1 VSQPKGALFVTT
13 LFDDRKTPSKVTVG
27 FVMAMNAAKKGHQT
41 TVILMVDA
49 VHLGVPTGVDG
60 IDVGAPFKPV
70 RELLEALLAAGGK
83 VVVCASCM
91 EAAKLTREQLDPRF
105 GVVSG
110 PEVVDLL
117 MAAQGTFQVA

>member
-1 VSQPKGALFVTT
+1 MSHFVTT

-49 VHLGVPTGVDG
+49 VHLGVPRGVDG
-60 IDVGAPFKPV
+60 IDIGAPFKPV

-83 VVVCASCM
+83 VVVCASCL

-105 GVVSG
+105 GVVTG